1 MDPFCYFCFAL
12 VFIML
17 SSLFLKPCDH
27 LLGKLLCVL
36 VFSCDFVFFFHIV
49 FQVIVS
55 IPDISLPLRFHNVGF
70 MDVFDSL

>member
-17 SSLFLKPCDH
+17 PCLFLKPCDH
-27 LLGKLLCVL
+27 LLGKLSACWCYLAIL
-36 VFSCDFVFFFHIV
+36 SLFHIV

-55 IPDISLPLRFHNVGF
+55 IPDISLPLRFHGVGF
-70 MDVFDSL
+70 MDVFDAI